1 VRRRRR
7 RSSRRGTTASS
18 DSFDLFLDA
27 LCNALGVVMFIML
40 MIVIFT
46 QSAGTSDAVMDA
58 KSMEEAIESADA
70 QARASEAQLQE
81 VLQAIAALPPRGDP
95 QLLEQWRVGQ
105 AQLARTA
112 EQLRSAGDAL
122 AAQRKE
128 LSASMAALAVVR
140 RTMTSTQQ
148 EIKELE
154 LARARRT
161 EPRQFIRL
169 AKLRPDVR
177 PQTVQLLCA
186 DGRLC
191 SANFTDRLQRISEPK
206 GQGELVNN
214 AAQAKEA
221 MLRYLAGKDPTK
233 VRVEIAVWPSGF
245 GAYKLL
251 EPELIAGRFAF
262 NPIPVATGQT
272 IGEEGPYRGVQ

>member
-1 VRRRRR
+1 MRRRR
-7 RSSRRGTTASS
+7 RSTRRGATASS

-46 QSAGTSDAVMDA
+46 QSAGTSDAIMDA
-58 KSMEEAIESADA
+58 ESMEKAAEAADA
-70 QARASEAQLQE
+70 QAKASEAQLQE

-95 QLLEQWRVGQ
+95 KLLEQWKAGQ
-105 AQLARTA
+105 AELAKTA
-112 EQLRSAGDAL
+112 DALRSVGDSLSAQRKDLSAAL
-122 AAQRKE
+122 AALSE
-128 LSASMAALAVVR
+128 LR
-140 RTMTSTQQ
+140 RTMTSVQQ

-154 LARARRT
+154 LARARRS

-169 AKLRPDVR
+169 AKLRPDIR

-191 SANFTDRLQRISEPK
+191 SANFTDRLQKISEPK
-206 GQGELVNN
+206 GQGEIVQS

-221 MLRYLAGKDPTK
+221 LLRFLAGKDPAK
-233 VRVEIAVWPSGF
+233 VRVEIVVWPSGF
-245 GAYKLL
+245 RAFKLL
-251 EPELIAGRFAF
+251 EPELIQAQFAF
-262 NPIPVATGQT
+262 NPIPVASGQT

>member
-7 RSSRRGTTASS
+7 RTRRGATASS

-46 QSAGTSDAVMDA
+46 QSAGTSDAIMDA
-58 KSMEEAIESADA
+58 ESMEKAAEAADA
-70 QARASEAQLQE
+70 QAKASEAQLQE

-95 QLLEQWRVGQ
+95 KLLEQWKAGQ
-105 AQLARTA
+105 AELAKTA
-112 EQLRSAGDAL
+112 DALRSVGDSLSAQRKDLSAAL
-122 AAQRKE
+122 AALSE
-128 LSASMAALAVVR
+128 LR
-140 RTMTSTQQ
+140 RTMTSVQQ

-154 LARARRT
+154 LARARRS

-169 AKLRPDVR
+169 AKLRPDIR

-191 SANFTDRLQRISEPK
+191 SANFTDRLQKISEPK
-206 GQGELVNN
+206 GQGEIVQS
-214 AAQAKEA
+214 AAQAKVA
-221 MLRYLAGKDPTK
+221 LLRFLAGKDPAK
-233 VRVEIAVWPSGF
+233 VRVEIVVWPSGF
-245 GAYKLL
+245 RAFKLL
-251 EPELIAGRFAF
+251 EPELIQGQFAF
-262 NPIPVATGQT
+262 NPIPVASGQT

>member
-1 VRRRRR
+1 MRRRR
-7 RSSRRGTTASS
+7 RSARRGATSSS

-46 QSAGTSDAVMDA
+46 QSAGTSESVMDA
-58 KSMEEAIESADA
+58 ESMEKAIEAA
-70 QARASEAQLQE
+70 NEEARASEAQLQE

-95 QLLEQWRVGQ
+95 KLLEQWRAGQ
-105 AQLARTA
+105 AELAKAA
-112 EQLRSAGDAL
+112 EQLRSVGDSL
-122 AAQRKE
+122 AAQRKD
-128 LSASMAALAVVR
+128 LAATQAALAELR
-140 RTMTSTQQ
+140 RTMTSTQR

-154 LARARRT
+154 VARARRV
-161 EPRQFIRL
+161 EPQQFIRL

-186 DGRLC
+186 DGRLS

-206 GQGELVNN
+206 GQGERVQD
-214 AAQAKEA
+214 ATQAKEVV
-221 MLRYLAGKDPTK
+221 LRFLAGKDPGK
-233 VRVEIAVWPSGF
+233 VRVEIVVWPSGF
-245 GAYKLL
+245 GAYKLI
-251 EPELIAGRFAF
+251 EPELIQGRFAF

>member
-7 RSSRRGTTASS
+7 SARRGATASS
-18 DSFDLFLDA
+18 ESFDLFLDA

-46 QSAGTSDAVMDA
+46 QSSGTLDSVMSA
-58 KSMEEAIESADA
+58 ESMEKATEAADA
-70 QARASEAQLQE
+70 QAKASEAQLQE

-95 QLLEQWRVGQ
+95 KLLERWKSGQ
-105 AQLARTA
+105 AELAKTT
-112 EQLRSAGDAL
+112 EELRGVGDSL
-122 AAQRKE
+122 AAQRQD
-128 LSASMAALAVVR
+128 LSAAFAALSELR

-186 DGRLC
+186 DGRVC

-206 GQGELVNN
+206 GQGEIVQD

-221 MLRYLAGKDPTK
+221 VLHFLAGKDPAK
-233 VRVEIAVWPSGF
+233 VRVEIVVWPSGF
-245 GAYKLL
+245 RAYKML
-251 EPELIAGRFAF
+251 EPELIQTRFAF